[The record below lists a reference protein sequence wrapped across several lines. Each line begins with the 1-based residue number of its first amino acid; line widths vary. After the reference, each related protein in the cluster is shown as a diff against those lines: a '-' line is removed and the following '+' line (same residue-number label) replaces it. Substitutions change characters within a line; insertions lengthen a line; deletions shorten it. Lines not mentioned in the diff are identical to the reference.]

1 MRDSITY
8 ACRKLKITRKKPTR
22 YREQDP
28 EKVAAYE
35 AAVKEI
41 AMDKRVYVDEAGFD
55 SYLLR
60 EYARAPKGQKI
71 YEKIKVE
78 NIRGQA
84 L

>member
-1 MRDSITY
+1 M
-8 ACRKLKITRKKPTR
+8 
-22 YREQDP
+22 EQEP
-28 EKVAAYE
+28 EKAAEYE

-41 AMDKRVYVDEAGFD
+41 AIDKLFYADEACFD